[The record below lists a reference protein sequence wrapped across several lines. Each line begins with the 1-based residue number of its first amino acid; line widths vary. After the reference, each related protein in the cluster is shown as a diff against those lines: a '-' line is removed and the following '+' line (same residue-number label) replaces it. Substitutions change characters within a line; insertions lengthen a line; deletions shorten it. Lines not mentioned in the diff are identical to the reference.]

1 VKSATRRTR
10 REGGQLMSS
19 STLATI
25 GYVVLLIILLGFA
38 AIVLIKILNGT
49 IPLKGLIAEIDGD
62 KASLSRFQFL
72 IFTFLVAGLFLM
84 LTIESGGFV
93 EIPDTVLGLLGIS
106 GGSYVVSKALSS
118 QQSQKKDQ
126 AEAQAE
132 IAKTQAAKGA

>member
-1 VKSATRRTR
+1 
-10 REGGQLMSS
+10 MSS

-49 IPLKGLIAEIDGD
+49 IPLKGLITEMDGD

-132 IAKTQAAKGA
+132 IAKTQAAKGT